1 MKSSFVRGVGACV
14 AFIGMCAL
22 VVMATAQPGP
32 APNGMR
38 RVDPGWHAL
47 VNARVIPE
55 PGREIKS
62 AMVVIRNGVI
72 TEVTPTGAGIAPPQ
86 GARVWDCTGLTVYA
100 GLIEPYLPVAAP
112 EPDRT
117 APGAH
122 WNAKVMAERSAL
134 DGRGVP
140 EDVRKKLRSMG
151 YTTAVIAP
159 SGGVFRGTAAVVSL
173 GEQRDPSR
181 PLAGVVDPKV
191 AHVVALESGGGRSTG
206 YPGSKMGAIALVRQT
221 LYDALWHARASEAH
235 RTRPAMHER
244 PAPNDSFEALGAPA
258 PRFVLFDVDHEQD
271 IERVARIAREFSRE
285 FIVVGSGT
293 ELRRLP
299 AAAGAGA
306 SIILPLRA
314 PERPRVETH
323 ADFEATDLSDLM
335 LWEQW
340 PTNAR
345 RVAAAV
351 REGSGARA
359 ALTTGKLPRGQD
371 FIANLRESMELG
383 GLTEDQALSMMTTEP
398 AAIYG
403 MGERLGRIVPGM
415 PANLVV
421 VKGSLFDEKRV
432 IRDVWVDG
440 ERFEVT
446 AAPMVELE
454 GVWAVT
460 LPIDPEGKP
469 VAPEQGLAGELR
481 IGDDGS
487 VSLVRPAGAPEPR
500 PEVRRDAPNV
510 PAGAVPEQQPGAG
523 PDLDALRRAAGIDK
537 LQGEARERAEARLAA
552 LLAVRD
558 QAEEPGAD
566 EPGEE
571 PQRDEHDPA
580 KEPAIELMVEK
591 PGQPRGK
598 EHTVRARS
606 VTTLENRVS
615 FLLDIDALK
624 PSAKPAPG
632 EGEGD
637 APQPERRG
645 GVVTMSGVVE
655 GEVIHGEG
663 VLPGGERFAWTATRT
678 GPLEKKDEK
687 PKPEREK
694 PPESFGLPFG
704 AYGYDAVPPQ
714 RDMLIT
720 GATIWTSGPRGTIE
734 NGTLWVRGG
743 KVAGVFGAGDGGLP
757 MPDASV
763 VRIDAGGRHITPGLI
778 DCHSHTGIM
787 GGVNEGTLSS
797 TAMVRI
803 FDVIDPDAIGWYRQL
818 AGGITA
824 VNQLHGSA
832 NSIGGQNSVVKLRW
846 GVGNAD
852 DMRFENAIA
861 GIKFAL
867 GENVKQ
873 SNWGERFTTRY
884 PQTRMGVETFIRD
897 RFTAARE
904 YDRQWQ
910 RWRQSGGGDP
920 SIIEPQ
926 RDLELEALAEILRG
940 ERLVHC
946 HSYRQDEILMLCR
959 VAEEFGFTI
968 GTFQHVL
975 EGYKV
980 AEAIREH
987 AIGGSAF
994 SDWWAYKF
1002 EVIDAIP
1009 YAGAIMHDAGVVVS
1023 FNSDSDEMARR
1034 MNVEAAKAV
1043 KYGGLSGHEALKFVT
1058 LNPAKQLKIDD
1069 RVGSLEVGKDADFV
1083 IWSGDPLSSMS
1094 RCEATYIEGREMF
1107 TLARDRELRA
1117 RAESERRR
1125 IAQKIMSDPKG
1136 RPGSSGGPAG
1146 RGGRGGGQRQPETE
1160 PPEPTLDQVLR
1171 GGWITPVRDD
1181 QDPEEARQAAMHKFM
1196 ERRFMWMISNGL
1208 DPMAP
1213 MPGDCGC
1220 GIHGLFMMDG
1230 GVQ

>member
-1 MKSSFVRGVGACV
+1 MKSSSVRGVGACV
-14 AFIGMCAL
+14 ALIGICVL

-32 APNGMR
+32 APDGMR

-62 AMVVIRNGVI
+62 AMVVIRNGAI
-72 TEVTPTGAGIAPPQ
+72 TEVTPTGAGIAPPP
-86 GARVWDCTGLTVYA
+86 GARVWDCAGLTVYA

-117 APGAH
+117 NPGAH
-122 WNAKVMAERSAL
+122 WNAKVMAERSVL

-181 PLAGVVDPKV
+181 PLAGVVDPKI
-191 AHVVALESGGGRSTG
+191 AHTVALEAGGGRSTG

-221 LYDALWHARASEAH
+221 LSDALWHARAGEAH
-235 RTRPAMHER
+235 RSRPATLDR
-244 PAPNDSFEALGAPA
+244 PAPNDTFEALLAPK
-258 PRFVLFDVDHEQD
+258 PRFVVFDVDHEQD
-271 IERVARIAREFSRE
+271 IERVARIAREFGRE

-299 AAAGAGA
+299 AAAAAGA
-306 SIILPLRA
+306 PLILPLRA
-314 PERPRVETH
+314 PERPRVETP

-345 RVAAAV
+345 RVATAL
-351 REGSGARA
+351 RHTYGGRA
-359 ALTTGKLPRGQD
+359 ALTTSKLPRGQE
-371 FIANLRESMELG
+371 FFTNLREAIEIG
-383 GLTEDQALSMMTTEP
+383 GLTEDQALAMMTTEP
-398 AAIYG
+398 AVIYD
-403 MGERLGRIVPGM
+403 MSERLGRIAPGM

-440 ERFEVT
+440 ERHEIT
-446 AAPMVELE
+446 PAPMVELE

-460 LPIDPEGKP
+460 LPIDLDGKP

-487 VSLVRPAGAPEPR
+487 VSLVRPAGEPEPR
-500 PEVRRDAPNV
+500 PRMRHEAPEA
-510 PAGAVPEQQPGAG
+510 PIGAAPEQQPGAG
-523 PDLDALRRAAGIDK
+523 PDLDALRRAAGIDR
-537 LQGEARERAEARLAA
+537 LQGEARERAESRLAE
-552 LLAVRD
+552 LLAVRE
-558 QAEEPGAD
+558 QAGQAGAD
-566 EPGEE
+566 EPEVE
-571 PQRDEHDPA
+571 PQPDDAEA
-580 KEPAIELMVEK
+580 QEPAPAVELMVEK

-598 EHTVRARS
+598 EHSIRARS

-615 FLLDIDALK
+615 FLLDVEALK
-624 PSAKPAPG
+624 PAPKPDPG
-632 EGEGD
+632 EGDET
-637 APQPERRG
+637 PRPERKG
-645 GVVTMSGVVE
+645 GVVTLSGVVE

-663 VLPGGERFAWTATRT
+663 ALPGGERFAWTATRT

-694 PPESFGLPFG
+694 PPESYGLPFG
-704 AYGYDAVPPQ
+704 AYGYNSVPPQ

-743 KVAGVFGAGDGGLP
+743 KVAGVFGAGDAGLP
-757 MPDASV
+757 APDAAI
-763 VRIDAGGRHITPGLI
+763 VRVDARGRHITAGLI

-803 FDVIDPDAIGWYRQL
+803 FDVIDPDAIGWYREL

-846 GVGNAD
+846 GVDHAD
-852 DMRFENAIA
+852 DMRFEGAIP

-884 PQTRMGVETFIRD
+884 PQTRMGVETFMRD

-910 RWRQSGGGDP
+910 HWQWRRGP

-959 VAEEFGFTI
+959 IAEEFGFKI

-1009 YAGAIMHDAGVVVS
+1009 YGGAIMHDAGVVVS

-1034 MNVEAAKAV
+1034 MNAEAAKAV
-1043 KYGGLSGHEALKFVT
+1043 KYGGLSPDEALKFVT
-1058 LNPAKQLKIDD
+1058 LNPAKQLRIDD

-1094 RCEATYIEGREMF
+1094 RCEATYVDGREMF
-1107 TLARDRELRA
+1107 TLVRDRELRA
-1117 RAESERRR
+1117 GAESERRR
-1125 IAQKIMSDPKG
+1125 IAQKIMVDPKG
-1136 RPGSSGGPAG
+1136 RSGGSGGPG
-1146 RGGRGGGQRQPETE
+1146 GSGGRGRGQRQPETE

-1181 QDPEEARQAAMHKFM
+1181 QDPEEARHAAMHKLM

-1220 GIHGLFMMDG
+1220 GIHGLFTMDG

>member
-1 MKSSFVRGVGACV
+1 MKPSFVRGVGACI
-14 AFIGMCAL
+14 ALIGICAL
-22 VVMATAQPGP
+22 VVIATAQPGP
-32 APNGMR
+32 APDGMH
-38 RVDPGWHAL
+38 RVNPGWHAL

-55 PGREIKS
+55 PGREIQS
-62 AMVVIRNGVI
+62 AMIVIRNGAI
-72 TEVTPTGAGIAPPQ
+72 TEITPTGAGIAPPP
-86 GARVWDCTGLTVYA
+86 GARVWDCAGLTIYP
-100 GLIEPYLPVAAP
+100 GLIEPYLPIDAP
-112 EPDRT
+112 TPDRSS
-117 APGAH
+117 PGAH
-122 WNAKVMAERSAL
+122 WNAKVTAERSAL

-159 SGGVFRGTAAVVSL
+159 TGGVFRGTAAVVSL

-181 PLAGVVDPKV
+181 PLAGVVEPKI

-221 LYDALWHARASEAH
+221 LSDVYWHARASEAH
-235 RTRPAMHER
+235 RTRPGAFER
-244 PAPNDSFEALGAPA
+244 PAPNDSFEALLAPK

-271 IERVARIAREFSRE
+271 IERVARIGREFGRE

-299 AAAGAGA
+299 AAAAAGA
-306 SIILPLRA
+306 PIILPLRA
-314 PERPRVETH
+314 PERPRVETP

-340 PTNAR
+340 PTNPR
-345 RVAAAV
+345 RVVTALQHTY
-351 REGSGARA
+351 GGRA
-359 ALTTGKLPRGQD
+359 ALTTSKLPRGQE
-371 FIANLRESMELG
+371 FFTNLREAMELG
-383 GLTEDQALSMMTTEP
+383 GLTEEQALAMMTTEP
-398 AAIYG
+398 AAIYD
-403 MGERLGRIVPGM
+403 MSERLGRIVPGM

-440 ERFEVT
+440 ERYEIT
-446 AAPMVELE
+446 AAPIVELE
-454 GVWAVT
+454 GVWSIT
-460 LPIDPEGKP
+460 LPIDQEGKAA
-469 VAPEQGLAGELR
+469 APGQGLVGELR
-481 IGDDGS
+481 VGEDGS
-487 VSLVRPAGAPEPR
+487 VSLIRPSGEAGPGQPARRGEP
-500 PEVRRDAPNV
+500 DAPI
-510 PAGAVPEQQPGAG
+510 GAAPEQQPGAN

-537 LQGEARERAEARLAA
+537 LQGEARERAEARLAD

-558 QAEEPGAD
+558 QAGPEATDDADAGAPPEGDDPDD
-566 EPGEE
+566 EPE
-571 PQRDEHDPA
+571 
-580 KEPAIELMVEK
+580 IEMVVEK

-598 EHTVRARS
+598 EHSIRARS

-615 FLLDIDALK
+615 FLLDVDALK

-632 EGEGD
+632 EGDED
-637 APQPERRG
+637 KPQPERRS
-645 GVVTMSGVVE
+645 GVVTLSGVVE

-663 VLPGGERFAWTATRT
+663 VLPGGERFVWTATRT

-694 PPESFGLPFG
+694 PPESYGLPFG
-704 AYGYDAVPPQ
+704 AYGYDGFPAQ

-720 GATIWTSGPRGTIE
+720 GATIWTSGPRGIIE

-743 KVAGVFGAGDGGLP
+743 KVAGVFGAGEGGLP
-757 MPDASV
+757 IPDASV
-763 VRIDAGGRHITPGLI
+763 VQIDAGGRHITPGLI

-803 FDVIDPDAIGWYRQL
+803 FDVIDPDAIGWYREL

-852 DMRFENAIA
+852 EMRFEDAIA

-904 YDRQWQ
+904 YDTRWQ
-910 RWRQSGGGDP
+910 RWRQSGGNDP
-920 SIIEPQ
+920 SMIEPQ

-959 VAEEFGFTI
+959 IAEEFGFTI

-1002 EVIDAIP
+1002 EVVDAIP

-1034 MNVEAAKAV
+1034 MNVEAAKVV
-1043 KYGGLSGHEALKFVT
+1043 KYGGLPPEEALKFVT
-1058 LNPAKQLKIDD
+1058 LNPAKQLKIDG

-1083 IWSGDPLSSMS
+1083 IWSGNPLSSMS

-1117 RAESERRR
+1117 QAENERRR

-1136 RPGSSGGPAG
+1136 KSGSSGGPGG
-1146 RGGRGGGQRQPETE
+1146 RGGRGGQRQPETE

-1181 QDPEEARQAAMHKFM
+1181 QDPEEARQAAMHKLM

-1208 DPMAP
+1208 DPLAP